1 MKSLKIALIGYGKMG
16 KVVEKIA
23 SERGHSIDV
32 ILDNEIDWQNK
43 SINLSKCDVAV
54 EFSTPDTV
62 INNLL
67 SCFRAGIPVVTGT
80 TGWYDQFSL
89 IEKECKSSKGSL
101 FYATNFSIGV
111 NIFFELNRKL
121 SSLMA
126 QTKGYEPEIEEIHH
140 IHKLDAPSGTAI
152 SLANDLIKVFPDK
165 KVWKNAKTNNTEE
178 LLIISVREAEILGTH
193 SITWKGDND
202 MIEIKHEAFNRLGL
216 ALGAVMAAEFLAG
229 KTGIYTMQDMLKI

>member
-23 SERGHSIDV
+23 GERGHSIDL
-32 ILDNEIDWQNK
+32 IIDNEIDWQEKNVH
-43 SINLSKCDVAV
+43 LSKCDAAI
-54 EFSTPDTV
+54 EFTTPDNV

-67 SCFRAGIPVVTGT
+67 SCFRSGIPVVTGT
-80 TGWYDQFSL
+80 TGWYDKFSEV
-89 IEKECKSSKGSL
+89 EKECTSSKGSL

-121 SSLMA
+121 ASLMA
-126 QTKGYEPEIEEIHH
+126 QTKGYAPEIEEIHH

-152 SLANDLIKVFPDK
+152 SLANDLLKFFPDK
-165 KVWKNAKTNNTEE
+165 KVWKNEKTHRPEE
-178 LLIISVREAEILGTH
+178 LPVMSVREGEIPGTH
-193 SITWKGDND
+193 TITWKGEND
-202 MIEIKHEAFNRLGL
+202 LIEIKHEAFNRLGL
-216 ALGAVMAAEFLAG
+216 ALGAVMAAEFLTG